1 VSAWTP
7 PHKPLKIPPEE
18 IVRLYVEER
27 LSAYDIEL
35 QAGISQNLVLRILRG
50 AGVAIRKRSEQKK
63 GKKPVSYQG
72 GKNILLKGNE

>member
-7 PHKPLKIPPEE
+7 PHKPPRIPSEE
-18 IVRLYVEER
+18 IVRLYVEDR

-35 QAGISQNLVLRILRG
+35 QAGISQNSVLRILRG
-50 AGVAIRKRSEQKK
+50 AAVAIRNRSEQKK

-72 GKNILLKGNE
+72 GKNILPKKNK